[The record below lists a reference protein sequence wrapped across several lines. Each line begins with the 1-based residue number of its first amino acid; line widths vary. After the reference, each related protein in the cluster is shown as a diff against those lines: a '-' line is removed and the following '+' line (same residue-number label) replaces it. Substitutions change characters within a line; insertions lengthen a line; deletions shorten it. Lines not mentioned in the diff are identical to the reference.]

1 VRVIEPTPV
10 ERTVGDALARTH
22 LANERTELAWWRTG
36 FTVLAVALA
45 VGRVVP
51 EIADAKTSWPYAAL
65 GFAYALYGIG
75 LILYGTARSREVDAG
90 LARGVYR
97 APRTWAS
104 KAIAGAGGV
113 LGVLTALLIV
123 VS

>member
-1 VRVIEPTPV
+1 MSREEGEALT
-10 ERTVGDALARTH
+10 RTY

-51 EIADAKTSWPYAAL
+51 ELADSRTKWPYAAL
-65 GFAYALYGIG
+65 GFAYAVYGVG
-75 LILYGTARSREVDAG
+75 LVIYGTARSREIDAA
-90 LARGVYR
+90 LARGEYSHPRPWSSR
-97 APRTWAS
+97 AFAV
-104 KAIAGAGGV
+104 AGAV
-113 LGVLTALLIV
+113 LGVLTAALVV

>member
-1 VRVIEPTPV
+1 VAEASSTTRE
-10 ERTVGDALARTH
+10 EGEALARTY

-51 EIADAKTSWPYAAL
+51 ELADTRTKWPYAAL
-65 GFAYALYGIG
+65 GLAYAMYGIG
-75 LILYGTARSREVDAG
+75 LIVYGSTRSRQIEAALEHG
-90 LARGVYR
+90 RYQP
-97 APRTWAS
+97 PRHWAS
-104 KAIAGAGGV
+104 GAIAAAGAV
-113 LGVLTALLIV
+113 LGVLTAALVV

>member
-1 VRVIEPTPV
+1 MAEASSARE
-10 ERTVGDALARTH
+10 EGEALARTH

-51 EIADAKTSWPYAAL
+51 ELANSETTWPYAGL
-65 GFAYALYGIG
+65 GLAYAVYGVA
-75 LILYGTARSREVDAG
+75 LIVYGSVRSRVIDAA
-90 LARGVYR
+90 LARGEYQ
-97 APRTWAS
+97 APRHWAS
-104 KAIAGAGGV
+104 WAIAAAGAL
-113 LGVLTALLIV
+113 LGVLTGVLVV

>member
-1 VRVIEPTPV
+1 MANPSTTTRE
-10 ERTVGDALARTH
+10 EGEALARTY

-51 EIADAKTSWPYAAL
+51 ELADTETKWPYAAL
-65 GFAYALYGIG
+65 GFAYAVYGIA
-75 LILYGTARSREVDAG
+75 LILYGSARSREIDAA
-90 LARGVYR
+90 LARGEYR
-97 APRTWAS
+97 RPRSFAS
-104 KAIAGAGGV
+104 RAIAAAGAL
-113 LGVLTALLIV
+113 LGILTAILVV

>member
-1 VRVIEPTPV
+1 VADASSKGRE
-10 ERTVGDALARTH
+10 EGEALARTY

-51 EIADAKTSWPYAAL
+51 ELADSQTQWPYAAL
-65 GFAYALYGIG
+65 GLAYAIYGIA
-75 LILYGTARSREVDAG
+75 LIVYGSARSRQIDAA
-90 LARGVYR
+90 LARGEYQP
-97 APRTWAS
+97 PRHWAS
-104 KAIAGAGGV
+104 GAIAAAGAV
-113 LGVLTALLIV
+113 LGVLTAALVV